1 MLDSNKMTAQLKLA
15 HWASFIE
22 GRSESGLSVRE
33 YCEKAGVTEGSYY
46 YWQKRLLDTACSQL
60 LMGAGVSSIGLPT
73 IHTSGAY
80 LQGFAEVKVEQI
92 CPSQISSSLSEDAVY
107 SGFLSKPD
115 DSVSHSLHPIQH
127 SKSQP
132 ELPVSF
138 SPSPLKLPTSLP
150 QAEVTP
156 QIPSS
161 YPYPYPQA
169 PNQMSITIAGLS
181 LTIDGDYPTDKL
193 AWLLKELVRL

>member
-1 MLDSNKMTAQLKLA
+1 MTAQLKLA

-46 YWQKRLLDTACSQL
+46 YWQKRLRDTACSQL
-60 LMGAGVSSIGLPT
+60 LMGAGVSGMGLPT
-73 IHTSGAY
+73 INTSGAY
-80 LQGFAEVKVEQI
+80 LQGFAEVKVEQTY
-92 CPSQISSSLSEDAVY
+92 PSQISSSLSEDAVY
-107 SGFLSKPD
+107 SGVLPEPDSSVPHFLQ
-115 DSVSHSLHPIQH
+115 PIPQ

-138 SPSPLKLPTSLP
+138 PLSPLKLPASP
-150 QAEVTP
+150 PRAEVTP
-156 QIPSS
+156 QTPSS
-161 YPYPYPQA
+161 YPHPQT

-181 LTIDGDYPTDKL
+181 LTVDGDYPTDKL
-193 AWLLKELVRL
+193 VWLLKELVRL